1 MITLVDYKAGNLT
14 SVRRALTHLGIPSQI
29 TADPDVVR
37 RAEKII
43 FPGVGAAG
51 AAMSVLR
58 ERGLDAALKE
68 SFAKGTPILGIC
80 IGCQI
85 ILEHSEEDDTECL
98 GLLPGRT
105 IRFFSSASSVS
116 PSVAPSASSVSK
128 SVAPSV
134 ASSVVPSASSVSP
147 SVASSASSVSKSAAP
162 SASSVSKSVAP
173 SVASSVAPSASSVSP
188 SVASS
193 ASSVSKSAAPSASSV
208 SKSAAPSASSVS
220 KSVAPS
226 AYPLPNPLKIPHMGW
241 NAVTVIRPH
250 PLLAHLRPGDE
261 FYFVHSYYPQ
271 PADLGQIYAVS
282 DYGGEFPVAI
292 GKDNLFA
299 VQFHTEKSG
308 AVGLRVLENFSKW

>member
-14 SVRRALTHLGIPSQI
+14 SVRRALTHLGIPCQI

-51 AAMSVLR
+51 AAMSVLH

-68 SFAKGTPILGIC
+68 SFAAGTPILGIC

-98 GLLPGRT
+98 GLLAGKT
-105 IRFFSSASSVS
+105 IRFSSIR
-116 PSVAPSASSVSK
+116 PSA
-128 SVAPSV
+128 APHS
-134 ASSVVPSASSVSP
+134 
-147 SVASSASSVSKSAAP
+147 SAAP
-162 SASSVSKSVAP
+162 SVH
-173 SVASSVAPSASSVSP
+173 
-188 SVASS
+188 
-193 ASSVSKSAAPSASSV
+193 
-208 SKSAAPSASSVS
+208 
-220 KSVAPS
+220 
-226 AYPLPNPLKIPHMGW
+226 PLPNPLKIPHMGW
-241 NAVTVIRPH
+241 NAVTVTQPH

-271 PADLGQIYAVS
+271 PADPAQIYALS
-282 DYGGEFPVAI
+282 DYGGEFPAAI

-299 VQFHTEKSG
+299 VQFHAEKSG
-308 AVGLRVLENFSKW
+308 QAGLRVLENFSQW